1 MKSSVRVWE
10 KKYVLVEDYK
20 ELCYDLLVW
29 SRNLV
34 QGHCEPFI
42 YKCICAVWAKFDQR
56 ERTNGMEKYFSQK
69 SFMIIIF
76 DPVKFFKNIAHSLY
90 PKTIVGEV
98 RPRFGK
104 GNIIHGSGKNFTH
117 RSTMTLSF
125 DFKIWFNEQNIIH
138 KVVSYCMFLLFSGQ
152 NSETYLRLK
161 KFPNGCTSP
170 RSDDWKNPNS
180 VQVWYIHCLPVHQEQ
195 RFLIH
200 LILNLTL
207 LLYLVVYHKVWF

>member
-1 MKSSVRVWE
+1 MILKI
-10 KKYVLVEDYK
+10 Y
-20 ELCYDLLVW
+20 
-29 SRNLV
+29 SRTL
-34 QGHCEPFI
+34 H
-42 YKCICAVWAKFDQR
+42 
-56 ERTNGMEKYFSQK
+56 T
-69 SFMIIIF
+69 
-76 DPVKFFKNIAHSLY
+76 LY

-195 RFLIH
+195 RFSIH
-200 LILNLTL
+200 LILNLTI
-207 LLYLVVYHKVWF
+207 LLYLVVY